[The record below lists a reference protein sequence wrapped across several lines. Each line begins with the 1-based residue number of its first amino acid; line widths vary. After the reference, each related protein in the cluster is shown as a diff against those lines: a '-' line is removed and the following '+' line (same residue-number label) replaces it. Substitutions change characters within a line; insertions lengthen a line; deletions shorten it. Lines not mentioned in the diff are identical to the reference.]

1 MSVKIL
7 VADDHP
13 IVRKGL
19 RDLLENEPLF
29 QIVGEAGDGLQAL
42 ELINQKKPDVII
54 VDMMMPGLNGLEVLR
69 QAKQLLP
76 KSQVII
82 LSMHSNEAYVAEAL
96 KNGASGY
103 ILKDSGPVE
112 LILAVN
118 EVIQGRRYLSA
129 AISEE
134 VVNAYIR
141 KAVTSNIDPFTLLTN
156 REREI
161 MQLAAEGYTSQEIAQ
176 RLTISRRTVEQHRAN
191 LMEKLGLRNHSELIR
206 YAFKRG
212 MLPLD
217 G

>member
-7 VADDHP
+7 VVDDHP

-19 RDLLENEPLF
+19 RDLLGNEPQF

-42 ELINQKKPDVII
+42 ELINQQKPDVII
-54 VDMMMPGLNGLEVLR
+54 VDMMMPGMNGLELLR

-76 KSQVII
+76 RSQVII

-103 ILKDSGPVE
+103 VLKDSGPVE
-112 LILAVN
+112 LVQAVN
-118 EVIQGRRYLSA
+118 EVLGGRRYLSA

-141 KAVTSNIDPFTLLTN
+141 KATTSNIDPFTLLTT

>member
-1 MSVKIL
+1 MSVKVL

-19 RDLLENEPLF
+19 RDLLENDPLF
-29 QIVGEAGDGLQAL
+29 HIVGEAGDGLQAL
-42 ELINQKKPDVII
+42 ELVKQQKPDVLI

-76 KSQVII
+76 NLQAIV

-103 ILKDSGPVE
+103 VLKDSGPVE
-112 LILAVN
+112 LIQAVN
-118 EVIQGRRYLSA
+118 EVLAGRHYLSS

-134 VVNAYIR
+134 MVNTYIR
-141 KAVTSNIDPFTLLTN
+141 KIETSKVDPYSLLTN

-161 MQLAAEGYTSQEIAQ
+161 MQLTAEGYTSQEIAE
-176 RLTISRRTVEQHRAN
+176 RFTISRRTVEQHRAN
-191 LMEKLGLRNHSELIR
+191 IMQKLGLRNQSDLIR

-212 MLPLD
+212 VLPID

>member
-112 LILAVN
+112 LIQAVN

-134 VVNAYIR
+134 VVNAYIH
-141 KAVTSNIDPFTLLTN
+141 KTVTSNIDPFTLLTN

-212 MLPLD
+212 VLPLD